1 MRCYRNILGKF
12 LHILTEVLVKKP
24 LLLKHYYTDNKKN
37 ALENSCNKKMHWKT
51 RAILK
56 NNYLSVSG
64 EFIISCI
71 V

>member
-1 MRCYRNILGKF
+1 MLQEYPWEILTQ
-12 LHILTEVLVKKP
+12 LTEVLVKKP
-24 LLLKHYYTDNKKN
+24 LLLKHYYID
-37 ALENSCNKKMHWKT
+37 NKKMHWKT